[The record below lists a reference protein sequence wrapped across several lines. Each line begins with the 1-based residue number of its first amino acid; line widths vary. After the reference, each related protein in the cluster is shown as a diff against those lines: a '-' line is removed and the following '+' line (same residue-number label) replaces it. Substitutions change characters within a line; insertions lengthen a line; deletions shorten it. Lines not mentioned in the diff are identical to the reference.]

1 MDFISSKNIFL
12 LTRDT
17 LKLIDKRIM
26 KHGSRT
32 GYIFYKM
39 LQQRGGYEKFEM
51 AELVMLATLHDIG
64 AYKTDDVSRMLR
76 FETKNYMPHSIYG
89 YLFLKYLSP
98 MDEKSK
104 ILLYHHIDYANMQDI
119 VYNYKDEAA
128 FLALAEKI
136 DLYNDALGERFDF
149 SVLEKYS
156 GTKFSGEALA
166 LFKSAER
173 ECDIFDQIRTER
185 YEKELDELMDY
196 IMFTNEEKKRYMEM
210 LMYCLGLCSPEK
222 VVDSVTSICICEE
235 LALRL
240 YLDEKETEKLYYGA
254 LLHDIGMLA
263 IPSDIIDVKR
273 NLTPEETKVMRT
285 HVEISER
292 ILKNRLD
299 QEVLNIAAAHHER
312 LDGSGYPRGLR
323 EASLNLSQKILQ
335 VADTVTGLVNE
346 RVYKQVS
353 GREDVIM
360 LLKEEADSKRFSRQV
375 VDTMILFYDDIM
387 EKVQIESGQIL
398 LLHKKLERQYEL
410 VSEKYKKQTG
420 EKR

>member
-17 LKLIDKRIM
+17 LKLIDKQIM

-64 AYKTDDVSRMLR
+64 AYKTDDVNQMLR
-76 FETKNYMPHSIYG
+76 FETKEYMPHSIYG

-98 MDEKSK
+98 MEEKSK
-104 ILLYHHIDYANMQDI
+104 ILLYHHIDYANIKDI
-119 VYNYKDEAA
+119 VYTYKDEAA

-136 DLYNDALGERFDF
+136 DLYRDALGDRFDF
-149 SVLEKYS
+149 ALLERGGGTKYS
-156 GTKFSGEALA
+156 EEALD
-166 LFKSAER
+166 LFRRADR
-173 ECDIFDQIRTER
+173 ECDIFEQIRTES

-210 LMYCLGLCSPEK
+210 LMYCLGLCSQAK

-263 IPSDIIDVKR
+263 IPRDIIEVKR
-273 NLTPEETKVMRT
+273 TLTPEETKVMRT
-285 HVEISER
+285 HVEISEN

-299 QEVLNIAAAHHER
+299 QDVLNIAVAHHER
-312 LDGSGYPRGLR
+312 LDGSGYPKGIK
-323 EASLNLSQKILQ
+323 ETSMNLSQKILQ

-346 RVYKQVS
+346 RIYKQVS
-353 GREDVIM
+353 EREDVIM
-360 LLKEEADSKRFSRQV
+360 LLKGEADSKHFSKQV

-410 VSEKYKKQTG
+410 VSEKYKK
-420 EKR
+420 K